1 MLTIAGVASI
11 AAIIN
16 AIFPMVTRT
25 AGSIVTSSAKVDD
38 RLRSS
43 IEIIHAVGELN
54 SSGTFADTNSNARFE
69 IFVWVKNVGAT
80 RILSLDEIDVFVGQ
94 IGNFERIPHQVEVEA
109 GVYPRWSHDIE
120 GQSNDTEWNPKQ
132 TLKVTID
139 YDTDT
144 QSQGTYDIK
153 VTIPNGISDEYFFSM

>member
-38 RLRSS
+38 RLRSG

-144 QSQGTYDIK
+144 QSRGTYDIK